1 MLELEHSF
9 NPPKPSFDKGGN
21 KGGFSR
27 EVAMGLKKGIS
38 AFFVLSFLL
47 TPALNAEETV
57 NLSIEE
63 CVELGF
69 KNNFE
74 IKKSRY
80 DLLSAR
86 ERIEQVK
93 SRYEPSITCELG
105 KTDRK
110 TSGANPLYGTENKKD
125 TLNAGLNK
133 KLYPTGGLLSLEWQN
148 EKNDSNSIFS
158 SFDPT
163 AINPLYDSEITLSY
177 VQPLL
182 KNFAGR
188 NDKSSIRISRLGENT
203 ADIFLAL
210 QKNILAH
217 TIEKAYLDINF
228 ARENLKSK
236 NASLERAKTLL
247 AINKDKLKDGLIE
260 KVDIIATEAAVI
272 IREASILLAGDSI
285 KDARDNL
292 KRIIGLNN
300 DKKYSFITGL
310 PAEPE
315 HRRVFEEDII
325 QKALSQRLEL
335 KMLENNININ
345 LLNNK
350 IKKNEKLP
358 SLDLVTQY
366 GLNSSGEEWDDNYD
380 SISSGDYPVWYVGL
394 SLTIFPF
401 KKQSSSLLRESGYS
415 YKKSAAELED
425 IKLAIK
431 TECKSITRKVNTR
444 ALYVKA
450 AGDSLKLQKKKL
462 ELEER
467 KFNQG
472 RSAIQWILNFQDDLN
487 EAEVEFYRARTDYY
501 KAKADLK
508 LITGEN
514 R

>member
-1 MLELEHSF
+1 
-9 NPPKPSFDKGGN
+9 
-21 KGGFSR
+21 
-27 EVAMGLKKGIS
+27 MGLKKGVY
-38 AFFVLSFLL
+38 AFFVLSLL
-47 TPALNAEETV
+47 PIPALNAEETV

-80 DLLSAR
+80 DLLSAG
-86 ERIEQVK
+86 EQTEQLK

-105 KTDRK
+105 KSDRE
-110 TSGANPLYGTENKKD
+110 TSGANPLYGTETKRD

-163 AINPLYDSEITLSY
+163 SINPLYDSEITLSY

-188 NDKSSIRISRLGENT
+188 NDKSSIRVSRLGENA
-203 ADIFLAL
+203 ADMTLFL
-210 QKNILAH
+210 QKNILAN
-217 TIEKAYLDINF
+217 TIEKVYLELNF
-228 ARENLKSK
+228 ARENLKSQK
-236 NASLERAKTLL
+236 TSLERAKALL

-260 KVDIIATEAAVI
+260 EVDTIATEAAVI
-272 IREASILLAGDSI
+272 IREASILLAGDSV

-292 KRIIGLNN
+292 KRIIGLND
-300 DKKYSFITGL
+300 DKNYSFITEL

-315 HRRVFEEDII
+315 HRRIAEKEIV
-325 QKALSQRLEL
+325 QKALSQRPEL
-335 KMLENNININ
+335 KMLENNVNIN

-350 IKKNEKLP
+350 IKRNERLP

-394 SLTIFPF
+394 RLTVFPF
-401 KKQSSSLLRESGYS
+401 KKQSGSLLRESQYS
-415 YKKSAAELED
+415 YEKSAAELED

-431 TECKSITRKVNTR
+431 TECKTITRQINTR

-450 AGDSLKLQKKKL
+450 AMDSLKLQKKKL

-467 KFNQG
+467 KFAQG
-472 RSAIQWILNFQDDLN
+472 RSSIQWVLDFQDDLN